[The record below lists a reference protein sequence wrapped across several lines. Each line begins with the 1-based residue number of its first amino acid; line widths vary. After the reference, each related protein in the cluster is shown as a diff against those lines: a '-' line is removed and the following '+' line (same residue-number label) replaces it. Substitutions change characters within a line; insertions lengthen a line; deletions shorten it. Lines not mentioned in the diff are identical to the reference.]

1 MPLQQYLT
9 NINKQFVT
17 GNARE
22 HSYRPDLQNLL
33 HQLLPNDVL
42 VTNEPARIACGAPDY
57 IITRKNIPL
66 GYIEAKDI
74 GIDLDSKNLK
84 EQFDRY
90 KTSLNNLIFTDYLQF
105 HFYKDGILT
114 TQIAIAEVQN
124 GKIVPKPENF
134 DEFKRLMTGF
144 AQTLTQSIKSP
155 VQLAEMMANKAK
167 TLANTIALALQ
178 SDEQNYANSALKDQ
192 MLAFR
197 QLLIHDITPQA
208 FADIYAQTIVYGMFA
223 ARYHDDDLNDFSRE
237 QAARLIPRSNPFLR
251 KMFQD
256 IAGYDLDKRIDWVV
270 EELVNVF
277 LASDVKDI
285 LRNFGKSTKQED
297 PIIHFY
303 ETFLAAYDPNLRKA
317 RGVWYTP
324 EPVVNFIVRAVDD
337 ILKIDFKLPQGLAD
351 TSKVSKPVML
361 QGANVPTNKTFHKV
375 QILDPATGTGTFLA
389 EVIKHIYQKFKT
401 QQGIW
406 SNYVEQHLI
415 PRLNGFELLMAS
427 YAMAHL
433 KLDLL
438 LTETGYVPS
447 STQRFKVYL
456 TNSLEEHQP
465 EVIGLWANML
475 ATEANEAN
483 AVKRDAPVMVVLG
496 NPPYS
501 GISINK
507 SQFITNLINDY
518 KYVDGE
524 HFNERKHWLN
534 DDYVKFIRFGEHL
547 INKNNEGVLA
557 YINNHSFLDNPTFRG
572 MRWHLL
578 QTFDTIYIIDL
589 HGNSLK
595 KETSPDG
602 SPDQNVFDIQ
612 AGVSINIFVKTG
624 KKQPG
629 TLAKVLHLDLYGKR
643 DTKYEFLLNNNLKN
657 LPFTNV
663 TYNAPFYFFQPKSD
677 TGRSEYEEGF
687 SVTELFLK
695 SSVGF
700 VSANDTLNISFSKEE
715 QIKKI
720 QDLLTMEELAWR
732 QKNGRM
738 KDARDWTYA
747 TAKNDANKFYSAPN
761 LKSVSYRPF
770 DTRYTYYTGNSRGLY
785 SSPQYKLMQHFLKG
799 ENVGLNWIRPM
810 SSKYDFSVFIS
821 QNITDQCSAGNKSA
835 GAGISYLAPL
845 YLYPESSGQMRLDGA
860 ELEHRVPNLNMEV
873 VNKIAACLGLRFVP
887 EKEENDTTFAP
898 IDVLDYIYAILHSP
912 NYREQY
918 KAFLKIDFPRV
929 PYPSSLVSFWRLVA
943 LGGQLRRYHLL
954 THVGIDDFVTQ
965 YPINGNNVVDKPH
978 YEAGNVWINN
988 TQYFADVPLVAWE
1001 FYIGGYQPAQ
1011 KWLKDRKGRTLNFDD
1026 ILHYQRIIV
1035 ALLQTHYLMQQID
1048 EV

>member
-1 MPLQQYLT
+1 MSLQQYLT

-33 HQLLPNDVL
+33 HQLLPADVL

-74 GIDLDSKNLK
+74 GVDLDSKNLK

-105 HFYKDGILT
+105 HFYKDGSLT

-223 ARYHDDDLNDFSRE
+223 ARYHDDNLNDFSRE
-237 QAARLIPRSNPFLR
+237 QAAKLIPHSNPFLR

-277 LASDVKDI
+277 LASNVKDI

-303 ETFLAAYDPNLRKA
+303 ETFLAAYDPKLRKA

-337 ILKIDFKLPQGLAD
+337 ILKTDFKLPKGLAD

-507 SQFITNLINDY
+507 SKFITDLINDY

-534 DDYVKFIRFGEHL
+534 DDYVKFIRLGEHL

-595 KETSPDG
+595 KETCPNG

-643 DTKYEFLLNNNLKN
+643 DTKYQFLLNNNLKN

-663 TYNAPFYFFQPKSD
+663 NYNAPFYFFQPKSD

-687 SVTELFLK
+687 SVTELF
-695 SSVGF
+695 
-700 VSANDTLNISFSKEE
+700 ANNITGIVTMGDSFIIADEKTTLNDRLNHFKNNAVTENWLNNEFGLGKNYAEWILKNKASLKIDQSKFV
-715 QIKKI
+715 Q
-720 QDLLTMEELAWR
+720 LA
-732 QKNGRM
+732 
-738 KDARDWTYA
+738 
-747 TAKNDANKFYSAPN
+747 
-761 LKSVSYRPF
+761 YRPF
-770 DTRYTYYTGNSRGLY
+770 DTRWTYFDN
-785 SSPQYKLMQHFLKG
+785 KLIWRWRVDTMQHFLKG
-799 ENVGLNWIRPM
+799 ENVGLCLCKQFKSGENYQHI
-810 SSKYDFSVFIS
+810 FIS
-821 QNITDQCSAGNKSA
+821 DKIIESSYVSNKTSE
-835 GAGISYLAPL
+835 INYLAPL

-860 ELEHRVPNLNMEV
+860 ESEHRVPNLNMEV
-873 VNKIAACLGLRFVP
+873 VNKIAACLGLRFVS

-943 LGGQLRRYHLL
+943 LGGQLRQYHLL
-954 THVGIDDFVTQ
+954 THPNIDDFVTQ

-1011 KWLKDRKGRTLNFDD
+1011 KWLKDRKGRTLEFDD

-1035 ALLQTHYLMQQID
+1035 ALLQTHHLMQQID
-1048 EV
+1048 EM

>member
-687 SVTELFLK
+687 SVTELFPNNITGIVTMGDSFIIADEK
-695 SSVGF
+695 T
-700 VSANDTLNISFSKEE
+700 TLNDRLNHFKNNAVTENWLNNEFGLGKNYAEWILKNKASLKIDQSKFV
-715 QIKKI
+715 Q
-720 QDLLTMEELAWR
+720 LA
-732 QKNGRM
+732 
-738 KDARDWTYA
+738 
-747 TAKNDANKFYSAPN
+747 
-761 LKSVSYRPF
+761 YRPF
-770 DTRYTYYTGNSRGLY
+770 DTRWTYFDN
-785 SSPQYKLMQHFLKG
+785 KLIWRWRVDTMQHFLKG
-799 ENVGLNWIRPM
+799 ENVGLVFRRQQPENKDLYIYCSNNIIADGLIR
-810 SSKYDFSVFIS
+810 SD
-821 QNITDQCSAGNKSA
+821 NKGGES
-835 GAGISYLAPL
+835 IAPL

-860 ELEHRVPNLNMEV
+860 ELEERVPNLNMEV
-873 VNKIAACLGLRFVP
+873 VNKIAACLGLPFVP